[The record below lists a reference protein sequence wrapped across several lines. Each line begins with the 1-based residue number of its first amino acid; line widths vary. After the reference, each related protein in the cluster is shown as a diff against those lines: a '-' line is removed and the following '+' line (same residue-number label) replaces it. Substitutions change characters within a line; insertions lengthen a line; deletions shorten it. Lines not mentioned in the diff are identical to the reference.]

1 MKNKDKI
8 LRVSELPAKVL
19 NVGMLPAWALR
30 GHPLKSEIL
39 KNLSKTLVDQE
50 FADNLGPNSFGLTQN
65 SFFRDSYCKIVT
77 FYPGIPKQS
86 CPMRSKKP

>member
-1 MKNKDKI
+1 
-8 LRVSELPAKVL
+8 
-19 NVGMLPAWALR
+19 MLPAWALR

-77 FYPGIPKQS
+77 FYPGILSHQAQKAANSQTILPDEK
-86 CPMRSKKP
+86 